1 MRGFFVG
8 AASITTFATMTLS
21 LFKIFRRMHDQA
33 PDADFKFAL
42 GEEEDWK
49 PYKSMKTMTVTWFY
63 GLAVMFP
70 PFVGWGSFSSESGGT
85 ICIPNWRDNTSAGH
99 AYLITLVI
107 LAFVAPLYVS
117 LVCFARIYRK
127 SRKLPD
133 ENLRTTKEKTLT
145 RKAVKMVV
153 LGVVSFSISWT
164 PYCVSAMIS
173 VIGGSEI
180 FDRDQSFIPG
190 IFAKA
195 SLMYNPLLCMLVC
208 KRWEK
213 GKECVEA
220 PVTSTNA
227 SWSP

>member
-1 MRGFFVG
+1 M
-8 AASITTFATMTLS
+8 
-21 LFKIFRRMHDQA
+21 
-33 PDADFKFAL
+33 
-42 GEEEDWK
+42 
-49 PYKSMKTMTVTWFY
+49 
-63 GLAVMFP
+63 
-70 PFVGWGSFSSESGGT
+70 
-85 ICIPNWRDNTSAGH
+85 
-99 AYLITLVI
+99 ITLVI

-153 LGVVSFSISWT
+153 LGIVSFSISWT

-208 KRWEK
+208 KR
-213 GKECVEA
+213 
-220 PVTSTNA
+220 
-227 SWSP
+227 

>member
-49 PYKSMKTMTVTWFY
+49 PYKSMKTMAVTWFY

-70 PFVGWGSFSSESGGT
+70 PFLGWGSFSSESGGT

-145 RKAVKMVV
+145 RKAVRMVV
-153 LGVVSFSISWT
+153 LGIVSFSISWT

-208 KRWEK
+208 KR
-213 GKECVEA
+213 
-220 PVTSTNA
+220 
-227 SWSP
+227 